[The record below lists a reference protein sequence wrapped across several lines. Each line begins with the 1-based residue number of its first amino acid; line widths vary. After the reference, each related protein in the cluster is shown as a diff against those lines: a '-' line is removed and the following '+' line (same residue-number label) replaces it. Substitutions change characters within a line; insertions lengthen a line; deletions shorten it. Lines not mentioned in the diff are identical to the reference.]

1 MALLRAMFG
10 NGVEK
15 VIESIRF
22 DMQLRVEKR
31 EFKVITSMKSDSQ
44 TPSQKTVEITAV
56 ASNYHI
62 ELNPSDVG
70 LYDYVVVQEIIKEI
84 AQYKQLDA
92 SAKHPYKGIRCIEYV
107 SVVVVLNEV
116 DNLSRN
122 AQAGLRRTM
131 EKYTGS
137 CRLILCCEN
146 SGRIIPPIRSR
157 CLCIRVAAP
166 TPLEVWFLGYES
178 SLDHDHIETELSE
191 GESSSCG
198 RTASTNRSSERM
210 G

>member
-15 VIESIRF
+15 VVESIRF

-31 EFKVITSMKSDSQ
+31 EFKVATRMKCDSQ
-44 TPSQKTVEITAV
+44 TPSQKSVEITAV

-92 SAKHPYKGIRCIEYV
+92 SAKHPYKGVCSW
-107 SVVVVLNEV
+107 SV
-116 DNLSRN
+116 
-122 AQAGLRRTM
+122 
-131 EKYTGS
+131 
-137 CRLILCCEN
+137 
-146 SGRIIPPIRSR
+146 
-157 CLCIRVAAP
+157 
-166 TPLEVWFLGYES
+166 
-178 SLDHDHIETELSE
+178 
-191 GESSSCG
+191 
-198 RTASTNRSSERM
+198 
-210 G
+210 

>member
-56 ASNYHI
+56 VSNYHI

-178 SLDHDHIETELSE
+178 SVDHDHIETELSE

-198 RTASTNRSSERM
+198 RTASTDRPSERM